1 MGDGLA
7 ADIVKMAMVRL
18 APRLAPFD
26 ARLLLQVHDELVL
39 EVAEEQVE
47 AVREV
52 VVRTMEE
59 PPLEGFTVPL
69 RVETK
74 VGEAW
79 S

>member
-1 MGDGLA
+1 M
-7 ADIVKMAMVRL
+7 
-18 APRLAPFD
+18 
-26 ARLLLQVHDELVL
+26 
-39 EVAEEQVE
+39 EVAAEQVE

-59 PPLEGFTVPL
+59 PPLAGFTVPL

-74 VGEAW
+74 VAEAW